1 MEISNSNIKKILIF
15 SEKKI
20 IFLYFLRKSWQYFLV
35 SALEIFSKNTALKKF
50 LMFSQKRS
58 YFFWKWKLRKK
69 IVLIHEM
76 DFCYIS
82 ESNFPWSKFFYLFR
96 YKEANF
102 SKLKYLLKIINSHF
116 FSFYNN
122 FFYSASFLFP
132 LLIDSCNVHDR
143 IVGFLFCLESLFR
156 KSIFVYS
163 FIIFLII
170 FSW

>member
-82 ESNFPWSKFFYLFR
+82 ESNFP
-96 YKEANF
+96 
-102 SKLKYLLKIINSHF
+102 
-116 FSFYNN
+116 
-122 FFYSASFLFP
+122 
-132 LLIDSCNVHDR
+132 
-143 IVGFLFCLESLFR
+143 
-156 KSIFVYS
+156 
-163 FIIFLII
+163 
-170 FSW
+170 